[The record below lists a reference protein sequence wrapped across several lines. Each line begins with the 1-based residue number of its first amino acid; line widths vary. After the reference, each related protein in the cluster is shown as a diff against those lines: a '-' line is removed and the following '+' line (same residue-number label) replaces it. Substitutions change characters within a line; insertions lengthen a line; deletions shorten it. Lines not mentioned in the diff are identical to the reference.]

1 MVLRRTFPIFALL
14 FFAIFTATLISG
26 CIQEKRNDIELR
38 YSAQWTPKEI
48 YVPSQASATPVIS
61 ETPLR
66 KVHVALSIDTD
77 KKEYRSNERAVI
89 TVTAIASDTVPNAKV
104 KVWGITAQSRN
115 YIQSEKTLDLVQ
127 GENTIEFNATMPY
140 CTSGCGG
147 VYPGSYLIY
156 ASVEANGFELGNAK
170 TEIILLKG

>member
-1 MVLRRTFPIFALL
+1 MPAKRTLSIFVL
-14 FFAIFTATLISG
+14 FFFAFFTLVLLSG
-26 CIQEKRNDIELR
+26 CIKENQGEVDLS
-38 YSAQWTPKEI
+38 YSAKWTPKEI
-48 YVPSQASATPVIS
+48 HATSQPNTTPVLT
-61 ETPLR
+61 ETPL

-77 KKEYRSNERAVI
+77 KKEYRSSERSLI

-115 YIQSEKTLDLVQ
+115 YIQSEKTLDLFE
-127 GENTIEFNATMPY
+127 GDNTIEFIATMPY

-156 ASVEANGFELGNAK
+156 ASVEANGVELGSAK
-170 TEIILLKG
+170 TEIILQKG